1 VRLITATNRDLKQ
14 EVSQGRFREDLFYRL
29 NVVHFHLPPLR
40 EKLDDL
46 PLLAE
51 HFLKVYSE
59 ESGLPPRTLARETL
73 RLMFAYSWPGNVR
86 ELGNAI
92 ERGVVLSSGSE
103 IRPED
108 LPDEIRQPYK
118 PPDPDVAALQP
129 GQVTGGWSPPALPE
143 KSIELKARSAEAGS
157 TPWLLKVRRLLPEGL
172 SLEAAISAL
181 EEGLLRA
188 ALTAGGGVQS
198 RAAEALGL
206 KKNSFKYKWDKYAD
220 REPDPLASALA
231 KEAPVGLPLTPA
243 LEDLEETLLK
253 EALERAGGIQ
263 SRAADLLGIKK
274 NLMKY
279 KLDKFNLHPKA

>member
-1 VRLITATNRDLKQ
+1 
-14 EVSQGRFREDLFYRL
+14 
-29 NVVHFHLPPLR
+29 
-40 EKLDDL
+40 
-46 PLLAE
+46 
-51 HFLKVYSE
+51 
-59 ESGLPPRTLARETL
+59 
-73 RLMFAYSWPGNVR
+73 MFAYSWPGNVR

-108 LPDEIRQPYK
+108 LPEEIRQPYK
-118 PPDPDVAALQP
+118 PPEPGAAALERV
-129 GQVTGGWSPPALPE
+129 QVTGGWPPAPE
-143 KSIELKARSAEAGS
+143 VQAHPAEAGLTS
-157 TPWLLKVRRLLPEGL
+157 WLLKVRRLLPEGL

-188 ALTAGGGVQS
+188 ALTAGGGIQS

-220 REPDPLASALA
+220 HEPDPLALALA
-231 KEAPVGLPLTPA
+231 EDAPVGLSLTSA

-253 EALERAGGIQ
+253 EALERTGGVQ

-274 NLMKY
+274 NPTKY
-279 KLDKFNLHPKA
+279 NLDKFNLHPKA